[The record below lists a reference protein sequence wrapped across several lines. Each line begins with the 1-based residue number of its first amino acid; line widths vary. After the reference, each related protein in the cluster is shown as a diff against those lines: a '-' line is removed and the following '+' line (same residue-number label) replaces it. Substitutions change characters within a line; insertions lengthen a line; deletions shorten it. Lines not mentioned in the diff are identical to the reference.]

1 MSSGR
6 RRSSRLIA
14 SPWVHN
20 WPKKPPAFVTID
32 DDGESCRTPGIVS
45 GGTLLRKKVR
55 GSVFGKSHGEGST
68 STRMEIRSPSLEA
81 NRMMMR
87 DQLEDDDAFVT
98 PREQFSNS
106 GRKETEQS
114 GRKMGSYV
122 LPRKARGQMASS
134 GNKQQSQGTT
144 HRHDAAAVAKQK
156 KSKVGSLTPKISETR
171 KRAVKAISTR
181 AHLAVRATTPKRDQ
195 ANQRR
200 SYEGY
205 IQKKFS
211 PRILADVM
219 RNLSEA
225 QAQWV
230 KSAGFGSLLG
240 FRMEIYTHR
249 LAYRIAD
256 AFCSR
261 TCELRLK
268 AGTVVVTESL
278 VNKIL
283 GLPQGPLDIELQE
296 GKVGKTTWD
305 EQYRSTSIS
314 PGKVRDKLKSSK
326 SVDYNFKM
334 NFLILV
340 YNFFIEA
347 NQNMYISRRLLSFGG
362 NIDECGRYN
371 WCKLLIDKLRTTHEF
386 WSEGKAWRNF
396 AGPLAFLIFCYVTCL
411 ETPNLVRPSLTY
423 PTYLCWTKTMLRER
437 QNRESSEDTFGVGSI
452 VILDDELEAA
462 DKSPI
467 PQGMDSVADQTN
479 FERASSDNVVP
490 DSISGDSEEV
500 IDAGCEGMDVE
511 QDRNGCPLDELL
523 AEADLMQEANAIEI
537 EHTQQALTESRNT
550 NHIVEGSAAH
560 YGRTE
565 EEIMMTEKAAIPTA
579 RESAG
584 PVVQKSKQMVRDEA
598 DVHL

>member
-1 MSSGR
+1 
-6 RRSSRLIA
+6 
-14 SPWVHN
+14 
-20 WPKKPPAFVTID
+20 
-32 DDGESCRTPGIVS
+32 
-45 GGTLLRKKVR
+45 
-55 GSVFGKSHGEGST
+55 
-68 STRMEIRSPSLEA
+68 
-81 NRMMMR
+81 
-87 DQLEDDDAFVT
+87 
-98 PREQFSNS
+98 
-106 GRKETEQS
+106 
-114 GRKMGSYV
+114 MGSYV

-314 PGKVRDKLKSSK
+314 PGK
-326 SVDYNFKM
+326 
-334 NFLILV
+334 
-340 YNFFIEA
+340 
-347 NQNMYISRRLLSFGG
+347 
-362 NIDECGRYN
+362 
-371 WCKLLIDKLRTTHEF
+371 
-386 WSEGKAWRNF
+386 
-396 AGPLAFLIFCYVTCL
+396 FCYVTCL

-584 PVVQKSKQMVRDEA
+584 PVVQKSKDTS
-598 DVHL
+598 

>member
-1 MSSGR
+1 MLCIFLAHSR

-55 GSVFGKSHGEGST
+55 GSVFGKSHAEGST
-68 STRMEIRSPSLEA
+68 STRMEIHTPRLEA
-81 NRMMMR
+81 NRMMTR

-98 PREQFSNS
+98 SREQFSNS
-106 GRKETEQS
+106 GRKETGKS
-114 GRKMGSYV
+114 GRNMGSYV

-134 GNKQQSQGTT
+134 GKKMQSQVTT
-144 HRHDAAAVAKQK
+144 HRHDAAHRQ
-156 KSKVGSLTPKISETR
+156 KSKVGSSTAKISEPDPTVDLSCSVKKSSAIKVSNCSNNSSSSALTAQHKPVVINPRDKRTNTLQEHHSKTR
-171 KRAVKAISTR
+171 KRAVKAISRR

-283 GLPQGPLDIELQE
+283 GLPQGSLDIELQE

-314 PGKVRDKLKSSK
+314 PGKVRDMLKISK

-411 ETPNLVRPSLTY
+411 ETPNLVRPTLTY
-423 PTYLCWTKTMLRER
+423 PTYLCWTETMLRER

-467 PQGMDSVADQTN
+467 PQGIDGAANQMHC
-479 FERASSDNVVP
+479 ERAS
-490 DSISGDSEEV
+490 
-500 IDAGCEGMDVE
+500 
-511 QDRNGCPLDELL
+511 
-523 AEADLMQEANAIEI
+523 
-537 EHTQQALTESRNT
+537 
-550 NHIVEGSAAH
+550 
-560 YGRTE
+560 
-565 EEIMMTEKAAIPTA
+565 
-579 RESAG
+579 
-584 PVVQKSKQMVRDEA
+584 RD
-598 DVHL
+598 

>member
-1 MSSGR
+1 MWCCWH
-6 RRSSRLIA
+6 L
-14 SPWVHN
+14 
-20 WPKKPPAFVTID
+20 
-32 DDGESCRTPGIVS
+32 
-45 GGTLLRKKVR
+45 
-55 GSVFGKSHGEGST
+55 
-68 STRMEIRSPSLEA
+68 
-81 NRMMMR
+81 
-87 DQLEDDDAFVT
+87 Q
-98 PREQFSNS
+98 
-106 GRKETEQS
+106 
-114 GRKMGSYV
+114 
-122 LPRKARGQMASS
+122 
-134 GNKQQSQGTT
+134 
-144 HRHDAAAVAKQK
+144 
-156 KSKVGSLTPKISETR
+156 TR

-396 AGPLAFLIFCYVTCL
+396 AGPLAFLIVI
-411 ETPNLVRPSLTY
+411 
-423 PTYLCWTKTMLRER
+423 YLNMK
-437 QNRESSEDTFGVGSI
+437 SSEYIRVSMTWFTYCFLGSLCNSSAMSPVLKHQIWCDQVLHIQRTYVGLKRCCAKGKTGSHPRTH
-452 VILDDELEAA
+452 
-462 DKSPI
+462 S
-467 PQGMDSVADQTN
+467 
-479 FERASSDNVVP
+479 ASD
-490 DSISGDSEEV
+490 
-500 IDAGCEGMDVE
+500 
-511 QDRNGCPLDELL
+511 PLWF
-523 AEADLMQEANAIEI
+523 
-537 EHTQQALTESRNT
+537 
-550 NHIVEGSAAH
+550 
-560 YGRTE
+560 
-565 EEIMMTEKAAIPTA
+565 
-579 RESAG
+579 
-584 PVVQKSKQMVRDEA
+584 
-598 DVHL
+598 